1 MDTPKELLTHHAL
14 KVDVRR
20 EPDEELLH
28 HIESTILGTPG
39 KLRYRFTKIS
49 EKLKT
54 LTNSYFFI
62 LSKSSSILGSV
73 GFCYRDAWIGD
84 RKERVWYLRYFS
96 IKAPMRSKPSQK
108 RKKRN
113 PDRGM
118 SVLKRLALPYM
129 NNPDMMEKPG
139 VESSGPTIIQ
149 GYIEK
154 HNQRSVD
161 FSESMGLERIGSF
174 TTKVFSRM
182 RPEKSARF
190 GVLGSNEQKEMLGLL
205 RAYYHGHCLYS
216 ENNLFYNN
224 NYYVI
229 REQGRIVAGVQANP
243 DAWEIKAFGNPA
255 GDLLVKVLPYIPLV
269 RRIINPKHFRFL
281 VFEGFYVEAG
291 YETALIELLE
301 SCLAHSGHKLA
312 MTWLDLRS
320 PVLKI
325 LSESKALGRIDSLK
339 GEFTADIRVKFVNIP
354 DEVKEGYFNCP
365 VYISGF
371 DMT

>member
-1 MDTPKELLTHHAL
+1 MEHPKELLTHHAL

-20 EPDEELLH
+20 EPDEALLH
-28 HIESTILGTPG
+28 HIQATVLGTPG
-39 KLRYRFTKIS
+39 KLRYRFTRIA

-84 RKERVWYLRYFS
+84 RREKIWYLRYFS
-96 IKAPMRSKPSQK
+96 IKAPMRSTPSENK
-108 RKKRN
+108 KKRD

-129 NNPDMMEKPG
+129 NNPDMMEDPAAK
-139 VESSGPTIIQ
+139 VSGPTIIQ

-174 TTKVFSRM
+174 ATRVFSRI
-182 RPEKSARF
+182 RPKMSPRF
-190 GVLGSNEQKEMLGLL
+190 EVLGNENREEMLGLL
-205 RAYYHGHCLYS
+205 RRFYFGHCLYS
-216 ENNLFYNN
+216 ENNLFYDG

-229 REQGRIVAGVQANP
+229 RKDGRIVAGVQANP
-243 DAWEIKAFGNPA
+243 DAWEIKGFGSKT
-255 GDLLVKVLPYIPLV
+255 GDFLVKVLPWVPLV

-281 VFEGFYVEAG
+281 VHEGFYFEAG
-291 YETALIELLE
+291 EEDSLIELME
-301 SCLAHSGHKLA
+301 STLANAGLKVA

-320 PVLKI
+320 PVLKM
-325 LSESKALGRIDSLK
+325 LDDSGRLGKIDKLK
-339 GEFTADIRVKFVNIP
+339 GEFTADIRLKFVNIP
-354 DEVKEGYFNCP
+354 DDIRKRYFECP